1 MALDP
6 GFLEAQ
12 SDRYA
17 KNMENSDQFAQ
28 NLQLE
33 VEKINRGLEAQAYQQ
48 ALSHRKSLVSNYQ
61 NNLNIGRQEDPFS
74 FDNSKAVLDFKSSFF
89 SEMNEYAKRM
99 SPERKQLFDSENLTL
114 MNGLQASAIEA
125 DKKQIAYKDEVAWK
139 SDLFSLEQTLQSGDP
154 NAVNSVYA
162 DIMKK
167 QQAGVSGGIINQETF
182 LDRLTKLDN
191 LKDDFTKENLMFQI
205 SDAEAEAGPQEA
217 LKVVNT
223 IKDSEVFKTMSDKD
237 KTKINKE
244 KIRLQKK
251 MTAGGALNS
260 TAIKE
265 QSETH
270 KQIEDDFFSG
280 APKTRIQDYL
290 KSSENLE
297 QSYFEQSK
305 DNTLNKEAKEKA
317 FMKATEVKMK
327 RLSTLVA
334 LKNTSLLMSDRWD
347 EFGETVL
354 GKGNIYDKNNAMTTQ
369 AQFVFRFYRDLRKRF
384 NHFKGAKDQ
393 VDYVKWIQ
401 GVMQGAP
408 QNIQKEMDFNV
419 GLIQSSSH
427 KKVGDFINSLP
438 ENTRN
443 SVKFAMEDSLRQV
456 LTEQTLRQTLFGT
469 QNPSTTK
476 EQQQEIANAFDF
488 FVSTNNIEGVQG
500 LFNFLQ
506 ENLISWEGLT
516 KGKAPSQKVFMDTI
530 SSLSNIN
537 NQDVSNNVFTS
548 LRMAGGTNEEKARFS
563 QVYSKVGSEIG
574 KWLAYNADEFD
585 GIAKTPEALKN
596 LLTHAVS
603 GYLLRTSGGFSLAT
617 KSGVKIDEILGFGGI
632 EGMVESMK
640 QDVLK
645 VGPHIIHKNTLDTP
659 PKPGE
664 QKADENTKK
673 KMMLQTHLT
682 NTLNLGR
689 SSFQKVRGAEQHKKF
704 GFDYPEQNPDLAKQY
719 IGTILYL
726 AGEHVKKPS
735 DLENF
740 RINGLRLERKEG
752 NTWVSVQHKG
762 EDFTFNQEDLDNYAE
777 EFGGDPKGYWESI
790 IDSIQ
795 NEKSGGVTLKQVLE
809 ERFGGYMNP
818 QAIEIIAKGF
828 IKGVKKSNSD
838 QGKVVLDK
846 LMKMHVEKSGGQKA
860 LQGSFTTEEFNRV
873 QALGTSQYANELYR
887 MKSDPTYTS
896 DLQFKTFYG
905 VKAEQQFT
913 GASFARHKEMVKE
926 MTRSFKKDPLKGGF
940 KTNWS
945 VDGDTLDM
953 DFDHPHP
960 KVGKGIRMRLT
971 GVNTPEMKLDRV
983 NAEKAQLFLQ
993 NAIDKAEDVKFVY
1006 KGIGVH
1012 GRIVGD
1018 LILDGQS
1025 VSKMLINEGLGV
1037 EYNYRE
1043 KRK

>member
-1 MALDP
+1 MANPDQLD
-6 GFLEAQ
+6 AQ
-12 SDRYA
+12 SRRYEQSMDFSA
-17 KNMENSDQFAQ
+17 DFQK

-33 VEKINRGLEAQAYQQ
+33 VEKIHKGLEAQVYQQ
-48 ALSHRKSLVSNYQ
+48 AVVQRKSL
-61 NNLNIGRQEDPFS
+61 LNTYKAETAMEKQKNPFS
-74 FDNSKAVLDFKSSFF
+74 FDNSQAVLDFSSRLF
-89 SEMNEYAKRM
+89 STMDSYARRM
-99 SPERKQLFDSENLTL
+99 SPERQRLFDIENQNLV
-114 MNGLQASAIEA
+114 NGLQVSAIQA
-125 DKKQIAYKDEVAWK
+125 DKQQMIDKDEIAWQ
-139 SDLFSLEQTLQSGDP
+139 SDIFTLEQALETGDP
-154 NAVNSVYA
+154 KSVENIYSE
-162 DIMKK
+162 IQKK
-167 QQAGVSGGIINQETF
+167 QEAGVSGGIIDKMTF
-182 LDRLTKLDN
+182 QKRMSQLDEK
-191 LKDDFTKENLMFQI
+191 KDVFTKEHLMFQI
-205 SDAEAEAGPQEA
+205 SEAEAEGGPQEA
-217 LKVVNT
+217 LKVVNAV
-223 IKDSEVFKTMSDKD
+223 KDSAVFKTMSDKD

-251 MTAGGALNS
+251 MTEGGSLNS

-270 KQIEDDFFSG
+270 KQIEEDFFSG

-297 QSYFEQSK
+297 HSYMEQDK
-305 DNTLNKEAKEKA
+305 DKTLSNEARKKA
-317 FMKATEVKMK
+317 FTKGIEVKMK

-334 LKNTSLLMSDRWD
+334 LKNTSLLLSDRWD

-354 GKGNIYDKNNAMTTQ
+354 GKGNIYDKDNAMTQQ

-393 VDYVKWIQ
+393 VDYVKWVQ
-401 GVMQGAP
+401 GVMEGAP
-408 QNIQKEMDFNV
+408 QNIQKEIDFNV

-438 ENTRN
+438 ENSRN

-506 ENLISWEGLT
+506 ENLISWEGLA
-516 KGKAPSQKVFMDTI
+516 KDKAPSQQVFMDTI

-537 NQDVSNNVFTS
+537 NRDVSNNVFTS

-563 QVYSKVGSEIG
+563 EVYSKVGSEIG

-645 VGPHIIHKNTLDTP
+645 VGPHIIHKNTLETP

-664 QKADENTKK
+664 QKVDENTKK

-704 GFDYPEQNPDLAKQY
+704 GFDYPEQNPALAKQY

-752 NTWVSVQHKG
+752 NTWVSVQHNG

-790 IDSIQ
+790 MDSIQ

-846 LMKMHVEKSGGQKA
+846 LMRMHVEKSGGQKA
-860 LQGSFTTEEFNRV
+860 LQGSFTTEEFERV
-873 QALGTSQYANELYR
+873 WALGESQYATELYR

-960 KVGKGIRMRLT
+960 KVGEGIRMRLT

-993 NAIDKAEDVKFVY
+993 NAIDEAEDVKFIY
-1006 KGIGVH
+1006 KGVGFH